1 MYINPISLFTF
12 PQYYKSTQFSSILNL
27 HSHLAFSSFYFQKII
42 MEKITLSLILF
53 LFMNI
58 FIFSFVGAV
67 KGTSSVTQPRAN
79 KLVEAQCRSTRYPKL
94 CVSSLSNY
102 ITTTSEPQELAHVA
116 LKVSLAKA
124 IYTRAYVK
132 NVCKQ
137 LEKTKSS
144 KDYQAVKECLNQI
157 SDGVSLL
164 FNSVKELHHL
174 SLDKESEFV
183 WHRSNV
189 QTWLSTVLTNAFTC
203 MDGISSYKLGGY
215 KVKATIKAKVLNV
228 AQVTSN
234 ALALFNGYAV
244 RHKDSHHS
252 NSGKINKP

>member
-1 MYINPISLFTF
+1 
-12 PQYYKSTQFSSILNL
+12 
-27 HSHLAFSSFYFQKII
+27 

-53 LFMNI
+53 LLNI
-58 FIFSFVGAV
+58 SIFTFVGVAE
-67 KGTSSVTQPRAN
+67 GASASHSQPRAN
-79 KLVEAQCRSTRYPKL
+79 KLVEARCRRTRYPKL
-94 CVSSLSNY
+94 CTATLSNY
-102 ITTTSEPQELAHVA
+102 VTPASEPQELARVA
-116 LKVSLAKA
+116 LKVSLVRA

-137 LEKTKSS
+137 LEKTKA
-144 KDYQAVKECLNQI
+144 KDYQAVKDCLDQI

-164 FNSVKELHHL
+164 FNSVEELQHL
-174 SLDKESEFV
+174 NLDKESEFV

-189 QTWLSTVLTNAFTC
+189 QTWLSTVLTDAFTC

-244 RHKDSHHS
+244 RHKFSHHS